1 MTLFKTKF
9 NKGRSVLETYLREGH
24 SDGPATD
31 GEGYPAYLRGII
43 EQYETMKR
51 AAETSIVPSAS
62 QNNRKVTDKI
72 LSGYQPMGEDP
83 SGPERDS
90 TRDTNR
96 RNGILLAVRD
106 KTGGPVITSSA
117 SSGDSDSDDGK
128 KKKKKST
135 KKKTRKHSSVEDN
148 IASKNKMVDAI
159 DSLVNSQGDKSNE
172 RRDENDRKYQFFG
185 EAIKTQNE
193 AKKQKY
199 ELQNNQ
205 FEKSFA
211 FKTSLATL
219 ELLKE
224 ARNDALKE
232 VNEQSDPTV
241 KELLL
246 ESFKVANAMYLEKL
260 KASSEK

>member
-1 MTLFKTKF
+1 M
-9 NKGRSVLETYLREGH
+9 ETYLQEGH
-24 SDGPATD
+24 SDGPASD

-62 QNNRKVTDKI
+62 QNNPKVTDKI

-117 SSGDSDSDDGK
+117 TSGDSDSDDGK
-128 KKKKKST
+128 TKKKKST

-172 RRDENDRKYQFFG
+172 RREENDRNYQFFG

-205 FEKSFA
+205 FEK
-211 FKTSLATL
+211 
-219 ELLKE
+219 
-224 ARNDALKE
+224 
-232 VNEQSDPTV
+232 
-241 KELLL
+241 
-246 ESFKVANAMYLEKL
+246 KL
-260 KASSEK
+260 CVQDKFGYIGIVERSEK